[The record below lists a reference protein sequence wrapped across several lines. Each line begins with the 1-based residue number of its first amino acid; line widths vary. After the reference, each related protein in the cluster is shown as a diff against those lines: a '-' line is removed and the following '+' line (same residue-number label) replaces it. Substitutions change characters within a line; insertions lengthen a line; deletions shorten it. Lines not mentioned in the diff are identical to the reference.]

1 MAISNSISNAA
12 SNFVNSIGNNLKGLL
27 NGTNSVTQPQ
37 LANIFGFNIPGIP
50 LVSMRDYFLLNME
63 SWISAIPLQ
72 SQWIAVIDP
81 YPNALNSILLKTLER
96 TEGNNNAYNINA
108 AKVALTNFANQK
120 IVGCIFANGVTIPQ
134 EKFNVSAV
142 SVNNNRGFIPG
153 IIASNRDNYSTGF
166 NMTFLETN
174 TSFIDFVIRPW
185 VILAAHYGFV
195 ARPGD
200 IPGKRDKNNIKCNIT
215 LLHYTRTYQN
225 VSMIP
230 RKVFRFYNCAPL
242 SVSTQEYSY
251 VEPDSPKSYA
261 VQWAYS
267 HYTVEN
273 NLYLPLPDIIS
284 RVTSGQVPT
293 ISPLQSTK
301 INPSNLL
308 GMI

>member
-1 MAISNSISNAA
+1 MALSNSISNAA
-12 SNFVNSIGNNLKGLL
+12 SNFLGSIGNNLNGLA

-37 LANIFGFNIPGIP
+37 LANILGFNIPGVP
-50 LVSMRDYFLLNME
+50 LVSMRDFFLLNME

-72 SQWIAVIDP
+72 SQWIALIDP
-81 YPNALNSILLKTLER
+81 YPTALKSAIIRDLER
-96 TEGNNNAYNINA
+96 TEGYNSAYDISS
-108 AKVALTNFANQK
+108 AKFALTNFLNQR
-120 IVGCIFANGVTIPQ
+120 IVGCVFSNGVTIPQ
-134 EKFNVSAV
+134 EKYNISSV

-153 IIASNRDNYSTGF
+153 IIASNRDSYSSGF

-185 VILAAHYGFV
+185 VMLASHYGFV

-215 LLHYTRTYQN
+215 VLNFTRTYQS
-225 VSMIP
+225 VSMVP

-242 SVSTQEYSY
+242 SVSTQEYTY

-267 HYTVEN
+267 HYTIEN

-284 RVTSGQVPT
+284 RISNKDVPI
-293 ISPLQSTK
+293 ISPLQNKGLNT
-301 INPSNLL
+301 NNLI